1 MKPVL
6 HRVFVLPDAVEEQ
19 DETIKRAKELG
30 ILIELD
36 KREKDA
42 VVMGTVQAIGNTA
55 YVSFGTT
62 ADEQNIKIGSR
73 VMYAKYSGAKVPN
86 TELIVLN
93 DEDVIGVEE

>member
-36 KREKDA
+36 KREK
-42 VVMGTVQAIGNTA
+42 G
-55 YVSFGTT
+55 VS
-62 ADEQNIKIGSR
+62 
-73 VMYAKYSGAKVPN
+73 
-86 TELIVLN
+86 
-93 DEDVIGVEE
+93 